1 MGHAGNGIYRI
12 LALISL
18 SVFRDHILEPQYYNP
33 YLQNTITSLTYA
45 ISIPRL
51 RDGATRY

>member
-1 MGHAGNGIYRI
+1 MGYIGNGICRI

-18 SVFRDHILEPQYYNP
+18 SVFRDYILEPQYYNP
-33 YLQNTITSLTYA
+33 YLLEIITSLTYA

-51 RDGATRY
+51 RDGTTRY